1 MDHLDVVTA
10 VQISEIDNDD
20 SHMNLPEEC
29 AKGLNAPKIIVRLR
43 KALYD
48 LRQAPRLW
56 HDYINSF
63 LLSHQYIQS
72 SADLNLYLRRDTILI
87 PVHDDDISVSYLEDV
102 ANAAIEVKVKLRE
115 QYTITNL
122 SPAWHFIGIE
132 IYRVEIST

>member
-1 MDHLDVVTA
+1 MDHMDELTTFLHP
-10 VQISEIDNDD
+10 EIDDAIIYIT
-20 SHMNLPEEC
+20 LPERWPE
-29 AKGLNAPKIIVRLR
+29 GLNAPKIIVRLR